1 MKQDQPGIFVP
12 CLLLQML
19 VLILGKDVWPEAKG
33 GRKLS
38 LDVKTS
44 LPKGRAISKIN
55 QVIMEAAVL
64 QVNQSFSNCDWH
76 GATQEQRLDSP
87 S

>member
-19 VLILGKDVWPEAKG
+19 VLILGQDVRPEAKG
-33 GRKLS
+33 GRNFS
-38 LDVKTS
+38 LAIKTS

-64 QVNQSFSNCDWH
+64 QVNHSFPNNDWP
-76 GATQEQRLDSP
+76 GYSP
-87 S
+87 SQGMLCL

>member
-19 VLILGKDVWPEAKG
+19 VLILGQDVWPEAKG
-33 GRKLS
+33 GRKFS
-38 LDVKTS
+38 LDVKKS
-44 LPKGRAISKIN
+44 LPKGTAISKRN
-55 QVIMEAAVL
+55 KVITETALL
-64 QVNQSFSNCDWH
+64 QVNHSFPNNDWQ
-76 GATQEQRLDSP
+76 GATQRTKDSP

>member
-19 VLILGKDVWPEAKG
+19 VLILGQDVWPEAKE
-33 GRKLS
+33 GRNFS

-44 LPKGRAISKIN
+44 LSKGRAISKIN

-64 QVNQSFSNCDWH
+64 QVNHSFPNNDWQ
-76 GATQEQRLDSP
+76 GATQRTEAGLS
-87 S
+87 

>member
-19 VLILGKDVWPEAKG
+19 VLILGEDVWPEAKG
-33 GRKLS
+33 GRDFS
-38 LDVKTS
+38 LDIKTS

-64 QVNQSFSNCDWH
+64 QVNHSFPNNDWQ
-76 GATQEQRLDSP
+76 GATQRTEAGLS
-87 S
+87 

>member
-12 CLLLQML
+12 CLLLQMFVL
-19 VLILGKDVWPEAKG
+19 VLGQDAWPEAKG
-33 GRKLS
+33 GRNLS

-44 LPKGRAISKIN
+44 IPKGRAISKIN

-64 QVNQSFSNCDWH
+64 QINHGFPNNDWQ
-76 GATQEQRLDSP
+76 GATQRREAGLS
-87 S
+87 

>member
-1 MKQDQPGIFVP
+1 MKQDQPGSFVP

-19 VLILGKDVWPEAKG
+19 VLILGQDVWPEAKE
-33 GRKLS
+33 GRNFS

-44 LPKGRAISKIN
+44 LAKGRAISKIN

-64 QVNQSFSNCDWH
+64 QVNHSFPNNDWQ
-76 GATQEQRLDSP
+76 GATQRTEAGLS
-87 S
+87 